1 MPQGDKQVIQFI
13 RGIKTLRALLRSEF
27 KKNRIESR
35 VFLAE
40 DKLLERLQLRANV
53 DTLMRRGDMAIKN
66 NQLGSARQCLEKA
79 IGALSAQPNP
89 DEFII
94 ARKAQL
100 EDDLLNIEDTLKKA
114 NSQDVAKKE
123 ESERNE
129 LDDLFAE
136 KKKW

>member
-1 MPQGDKQVIQFI
+1 
-13 RGIKTLRALLRSEF
+13 
-27 KKNRIESR
+27 
-35 VFLAE
+35 
-40 DKLLERLQLRANV
+40 
-53 DTLMRRGDMAIKN
+53 MAIKN